1 MEESL
6 VGALTTSWLG
16 RLWGSLKT
24 VLLGL
29 LLVPLAGALLFWN
42 EGRAVRRAQDL
53 EAGRGAAVEAD
64 AATIDPAQEDRLV
77 HLSGIA
83 TTTATLRDWEHALPA
98 PGALRLRRVAEM
110 YQWTEHS
117 STARPT
123 NPSAGPLRR
132 SRYWYTREWS
142 SSPID
147 SSGFNQ
153 PDGHFNPPMTVRG
166 LTVDAPQITVGAR
179 TLTPGLVAQIDGWLP
194 FAVAPES
201 VPTLADGRRVA
212 RAGEWLYLGDNPAAP
227 EIGDTRVQ
235 WEYAPSGP
243 VSVLAAQRGATFDR
257 WYRPNGRSIEP
268 MLVRGGV
275 ASTGMIGTLEADNVK
290 LTWGLRFGGW
300 LLMMIGFAMIL
311 EPFVVVADV
320 LPLMGSLVG
329 AGAAFVAFALAS
341 PLSLLTVSAAWMVYR
356 PALGGALLVS
366 GVVLAVVVGGRVA
379 ARGRANNALRAAQRN
394 PAPAQPWGAPAG
406 PPQPAWQPP
415 QGWGPPRP

>member
-16 RLWGSLKT
+16 RLWESLKT

-29 LLVPLAGALLFWN
+29 LLVPLAGALLYWN

-64 AATIDPAQEDRLV
+64 AAIVNPAHEDRLV

-83 TTTATLRDWEHALPA
+83 VTTATLRDWEHAPPA

-123 NPSAGPLRR
+123 NSSAGPLRR

-166 LTVDAPQITVGAR
+166 LTMDAPQITVGAR
-179 TLTPGLVAQIDGWLP
+179 TLTPDLVAQIDGWRP
-194 FAVAPES
+194 IDVAPGS

-227 EIGDTRVQ
+227 EVGDTRVQ
-235 WEYAPSGP
+235 WEYAPTGP

-268 MLVRGGV
+268 NLVRGIV
-275 ASTGMIGTLEADNVK
+275 PAAGMIGTLEADNVR
-290 LTWGLRFGGW
+290 LTWGLRLGGW
-300 LLMMIGFAMIL
+300 ILMMIGFAMIL
-311 EPFVVVADV
+311 GPFVVVADA

-329 AGAAFVAFALAS
+329 AGAALVAFALAT
-341 PLSLLTVSAAWMVYR
+341 PLSLLTVSAAWMVHR
-356 PALGGALLVS
+356 PVLGGGLLVS
-366 GVVLAVVVGGRVA
+366 GVALAVVVGGRVA
-379 ARGRANNALRAAQRN
+379 ARGRARNAFRAAQRN
-394 PAPAQPWGAPAG
+394 PAPAQAWGAPAG
-406 PPQPAWQPP
+406 PPQPAWQQP

>member
-6 VGALTTSWLG
+6 VGALTTNWLG
-16 RLWGSLKT
+16 RLWESLKT

-29 LLVPLAGALLFWN
+29 LLVPLSGALLFWN

-53 EAGRGAAVEAD
+53 EAGRGAVEEAD
-64 AATIDPAQEDRLV
+64 ANVVNPAHEDRLV

-83 TTTATLRDWEHALPA
+83 MTTATLRDWEHAPPA

-123 NPSAGPLRR
+123 NSSAGPLRR

-142 SSPID
+142 SRPID

-153 PDGHFNPPMTVRG
+153 PDGHINPPMTVLG
-166 LTVDAPQITVGAR
+166 LTKDAPQITVGAR
-179 TLTPGLVAQIDGWLP
+179 TLTPDLVSQIDGWLP
-194 FAVAPES
+194 IEVAPAS

-227 EIGDTRVQ
+227 EVGDTRVQ
-235 WEYAPSGP
+235 WEYAPTGP

-257 WYRPNGRSIEP
+257 WYQPNGRSIEP
-268 MLVRGGV
+268 NLARGIV
-275 ASTGMIGTLEADNVK
+275 PATGMFGTLETNNVK
-290 LTWGLRFGGW
+290 LTWGLRLGGW

-311 EPFVVVADV
+311 GPFVVVADA

-341 PLSLLTVSAAWMVYR
+341 PLSLLTVSVAWMVYR
-356 PALGGALLVS
+356 PVLGGALLVS
-366 GVVLAVVVGGRVA
+366 GVGLAVVVGGRVA
-379 ARGRANNALRAAQRN
+379 ARGRAKNALRAAQRN
-394 PAPAQPWGAPAG
+394 PTPAQAWGAPAG
-406 PPQPAWQPP
+406 PPQPAWQQP